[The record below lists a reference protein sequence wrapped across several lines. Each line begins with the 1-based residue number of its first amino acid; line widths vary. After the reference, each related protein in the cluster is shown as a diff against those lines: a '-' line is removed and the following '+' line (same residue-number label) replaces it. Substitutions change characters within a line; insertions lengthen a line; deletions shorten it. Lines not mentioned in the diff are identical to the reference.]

1 MKTSRIVLTGVAGPL
16 PEAASRRADG
26 PVPNAREARP
36 RAGDVGRRDLGRSA
50 ARWRA
55 AARTWRAGVA
65 AAALPP
71 ILLATAVVLSASAS
85 RSFQSTDP
93 ESQVRAAVVGTLEA
107 WRKGDFEALA
117 GHYGEDA
124 RGFFLQGSPLARG
137 FNAAALQMAWDAGL
151 RADVSVRDL
160 DVQVHGDVA
169 ASVAYVDGTLT
180 LPGGAPP
187 ISGTWRYSEVRT
199 SSDGAWKVVQY
210 HFSRLAETP

>member
-1 MKTSRIVLTGVAGPL
+1 MKTSRVVLTRVAGPL
-16 PEAASRRADG
+16 TEAASRRANG
-26 PVPNAREARP
+26 PASNAKEARP
-36 RAGDVGRRDLGRSA
+36 CAGDAGRRDLG
-50 ARWRA
+50 WRA
-55 AARTWRAGVA
+55 ARRRAAIRTRRAGVA
-65 AAALPP
+65 AAALLP

-85 RSFQSTDP
+85 RPFQSAGP
-93 ESQVRAAVVGTLEA
+93 ESQVRAAVVETLEA

-124 RGFFLQGSPLARG
+124 RGFFLQGAPLARG

-151 RADVSVRDL
+151 RADVSVRNL

-199 SSDGAWKVVQY
+199 GSDGAWKVVQY